1 MKELPRLN
9 RDNLKGK
16 KEGQREG
23 GKQGERGEKRREG
36 NGREGRREKEGKKKQ
51 ARRLQKITICQVPP
65 LFLLQAKTILNIKVS
80 RQKYDTRYLHFLKKS
95 PTRDLLISKRKVVT

>member
-36 NGREGRREKEGKKKQ
+36 NGREGRREKEGKTKSKQ
-51 ARRLQKITICQVPP
+51 GGYRKLPFVKSHHYFCC
-65 LFLLQAKTILNIKVS
+65 
-80 RQKYDTRYLHFLKKS
+80 RQK
-95 PTRDLLISKRKVVT
+95 

>member
-23 GKQGERGEKRREG
+23 SREREERREG
-36 NGREGRREKEGKKKQ
+36 KGTEGREGEKKRE
-51 ARRLQKITICQVPP
+51 
-65 LFLLQAKTILNIKVS
+65 
-80 RQKYDTRYLHFLKKS
+80 RQKASKEVTENYHLSST
-95 PTRDLLISKRKVVT
+95 TIISVAGKNDPEY